1 MNALWKYLVMSVFFG
16 LVLIAPGACRSDDV
30 PVAPASNAPVEPT
43 ATIAPTATP
52 KPTVA
57 LLPPLYPVVINAG
70 TWTTS
75 DGQPVSE
82 EIINSTR
89 GPEHCSWETVTFLR
103 FGTPLGD
110 EKTSG
115 SDTQTFTRDP
125 YGDLNRGGWQL
136 VQFDGDAELPDDAE
150 FSGYFNDGVELW
162 ISPSRLETEVYMVD
176 GPKVEKMAPHEPS
189 SRLRMTGSI

>member
-1 MNALWKYLVMSVFFG
+1 MNALWKYLVISVVFG
-16 LVLIAPGACRSDDV
+16 LILIAPGACDSDDV
-30 PVAPASNAPVEPT
+30 ALAPTSEAPVEPT

-57 LLPPLYPVVINAG
+57 PLPPLDRVIARAG
-70 TWTTS
+70 TWRTA
-75 DGQPVSE
+75 DGQEVPE
-82 EIINSTR
+82 QIINSIM

-103 FGTPLGD
+103 FGMPLGA

-176 GPKVEKMAPHEPS
+176 GSKVEKWP
-189 SRLRMTGSI
+189 RMNPRVGCA